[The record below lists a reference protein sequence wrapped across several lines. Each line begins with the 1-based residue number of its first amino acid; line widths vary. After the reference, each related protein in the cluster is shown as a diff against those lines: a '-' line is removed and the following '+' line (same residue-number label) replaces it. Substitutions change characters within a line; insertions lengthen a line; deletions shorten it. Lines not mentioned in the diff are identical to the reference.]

1 MADKWEPVRKGLDRW
16 LALLPKFG
24 IAWIVLDILPHLPD
38 ALAKKIVDKFLGMI
52 GLGD

>member
-16 LALLPKFG
+16 LALVPKFG
-24 IAWIVLDILPHLPD
+24 IAWIVLDILPYLPD
-38 ALAKKIVDKFLGMI
+38 ELAKKIVDKFLGMI